1 MATSTL
7 TIQIDDGFKQ
17 CVESHYRKKGLDI
30 SKVIRDFLV
39 KEIQEETHIVDDD
52 PKWSEEQEALFY
64 NPENMTHIMR
74 SISQADAG
82 NLIEMTMEDLEE
94 LAK

>member
-7 TIQIDDGFKQ
+7 TIQIDDSFKQ
-17 CVESHYRKKGLDI
+17 CVESHYRRKGLDI
-30 SKVIRDFLV
+30 SKVISDFLV
-39 KEIQEETHIVDDD
+39 KEIQEETPIGDDV
-52 PKWSEEQEALFY
+52 PKWSEEQEVLFY
-64 NPENMTHIMR
+64 SPENMTHIMR